1 MNLIDRFRIETA
13 ILRYDFWLEMRGVR
27 GRRRRDLRR
36 ELRANLI
43 EARADVGTTRAL
55 FGIGSSK
62 ELAYAA
68 TDSDPS
74 RPRWSQGALWA
85 ALVFGVVVFGCM
97 FTAIAFTAG
106 VEASGVSGQTARGFV
121 FPWFGVDYSARVEP
135 GRSYAAGAGGVGMYF
150 LGLPV
155 LVFLLVAQPWRLL
168 RRSMR
173 RFPLAAS
180 QKRRIEREPGR

>member
-36 ELRANLI
+36 ELRANLT

-85 ALVFGVVVFGCM
+85 SATLAVLVVWLLVTSLNIVR
-97 FTAIAFTAG
+97 TIEAAG
-106 VEASGVSGQTARGFV
+106 VTRSVDVSP
-121 FPWFGVDYSARVEP
+121 FPWFGTTFTAQSSP
-135 GRSYAAGAGGVGMYF
+135 GVLEASISPLWQLLAGP
-150 LGLPV
+150 L

-168 RRSMR
+168 RRSIR